1 MCTLYMFW
9 WILWC
14 AGLVV
19 GTLAQCPPST
29 YIYTPTPRNLTLLL
43 RQADPVAACVT
54 IPGPFPVAPVDIY
67 LLWDAGYSARA
78 FSYHYWRPNSR
89 RILKVMNATQQANP
103 NVRFGL
109 GFFTTKRLFNIGVA
123 NDFVFRHAVN
133 ITANIS
139 AVDDPFVDS
148 VWSKVKSVSPITSS
162 LEAFVQVVLAS
173 NNTGFRPGSRRI
185 VLIATDIMFGQQG
198 DVGARIYPGS
208 NLLETENATTVPFPR
223 QNNYDGVLDGS
234 CTVSGNVCRDV
245 CTIVSLGPPATRA
258 SNPSVDCYCGG
269 PGILWPGTLSAAN
282 VTQFAAGSCEDFP
295 AQSRAAEIARA
306 NRFEIFAFVPIDT
319 LGTNLT
325 GAFKELNILIGGGAV
340 VTGLE
345 LRTILPPLVPQ
356 TVDSGAISVTWN
368 VSALTDIS
376 VGPCNMT
383 ACTFCFTFEAPPGV
397 DETGTGITINGAV
410 YVPVDTHVC
419 VPSQSQSQSQSP
431 SSSGS
436 QSLSDSQSSSESRS
450 SSGSQSP
457 SESRSPSESQSR
469 SKSQSRSGS
478 QSPSASPSAS
488 ESKTV
493 SASESHSPTPSGSQS
508 LSESPTP
515 SKSQSASASK
525 TVSASESRSP
535 TPGESTSQSRS
546 PPHSA
551 SQSDSRSDTIS
562 ESASASPT
570 PGETTSHSGSQS
582 PSGSESAS
590 ASQTPSGSASSS
602 GSPTPIESRSE
613 SQPESRSQT
622 QSGGVTSSASASAS
636 SSPPFNTYSQSPSK
650 SPSESPSFS
659 ATSASPSATQS
670 LAETG
675 TPSLSPTPSATGSQ
689 SRSAEATQTPSLS
702 PTPPATRSQSP
713 SPEPTQTP
721 SLSPTPGATRS
732 QSRSHSASTTSSQ
745 SQSTEATG
753 SQPQSPEPSFEP
765 EPMGDA
771 PPELT
776 GVIAATTVLGVILIC
791 CFFLAVCRRRWFRYW
806 WSSFDTY

>member
-1 MCTLYMFW
+1 MFW

-14 AGLVV
+14 AGLVA
-19 GTLAQCPPST
+19 GTLASCPPST
-29 YIYTPTPRNLTLLL
+29 YIYTNTPQNLTLLL
-43 RQADPVAACVT
+43 RQADPVVACVT
-54 IPGPFPVAPVDIY
+54 VPGPFPVAPVDIY

-162 LEAFVQVVLAS
+162 LEAFVQVILDS

-269 PGILWPGTLSAAN
+269 PGIFWPGTLSIAN

-295 AQSRAAEIARA
+295 AQSRAAEIAQA

-340 VTGLE
+340 ITGLE
-345 LRTILPPLVPQ
+345 LRTILPPLVPP

-383 ACTFCFTFEAPPGV
+383 ACTFCFTFGAPPGV

-410 YVPVDTHVC
+410 YVPVDTQVC
-419 VPSQSQSQSQSP
+419 EPSQSQSQSP
-431 SSSGS
+431 SPSTSESQSASGSPSPSKSQSQSGS
-436 QSLSDSQSSSESRS
+436 QSQSESPSPSKSQSQ
-450 SSGSQSP
+450 SGSQSP
-457 SESRSPSESQSR
+457 SESPSPSESQSR
-469 SKSQSRSGS
+469 SA
-478 QSPSASPSAS
+478 SA
-488 ESKTV
+488 
-493 SASESHSPTPSGSQS
+493 
-508 LSESPTP
+508 
-515 SKSQSASASK
+515 SASASK
-525 TVSASESRSP
+525 TVSASASQSP
-535 TPGESTSQSRS
+535 TPTKSASQSRT
-546 PPHSA
+546 PPPSA
-551 SQSDSRSDTIS
+551 SQSDSRSKTASESASDSPTPIESASQSRSRSHSVSSSDSASKTIS
-562 ESASASPT
+562 ESASDSPT
-570 PGETTSHSGSQS
+570 PAESQS
-582 PSGSESAS
+582 ES
-590 ASQTPSGSASSS
+590 Q
-602 GSPTPIESRSE
+602 SE
-613 SQPESRSQT
+613 SQPPT
-622 QSGGVTSSASASAS
+622 QSLSESATAAATASES

-650 SPSESPSFS
+650 SPPDSPSFS
-659 ATSASPSATQS
+659 TTSSPAENATQS
-670 LAETG
+670 I
-675 TPSLSPTPSATGSQ
+675 TPEPTESRSQSQTPEPTESESESPEPTGSQ
-689 SRSAEATQTPSLS
+689 S
-702 PTPPATRSQSP
+702 
-713 SPEPTQTP
+713 
-721 SLSPTPGATRS
+721 
-732 QSRSHSASTTSSQ
+732 Q
-745 SQSTEATG
+745 SQSAEP
-753 SQPQSPEPSFEP
+753 SESESRSPEPSFEP
-765 EPMGDA
+765 VPMGDT
-771 PPELT
+771 PPDLP
-776 GVIAATTVLGVILIC
+776 GVIAATSVLGFLLIF
-791 CFFLAVCRRRWFRYW
+791 CFFIAVCRRRWFRYW